1 MTWWRDSST
10 DVLTEADLAGDLT
23 RLGLRAG
30 DVAMVHVG
38 FRSVGRCIGGPET
51 LVAALR
57 HVLGPAGTLMV
68 ATDWFAP
75 YLEDDLYDDEGRVPE
90 AWKPHIPPFD
100 PTTSRCMRDVGI
112 IPEWVRTAPGAK
124 RSANAGGSLAALGA
138 RADWLT
144 ADQPMDYGYGP
155 GSPLA
160 KLVEADGRV
169 VMIGAPWETITLL
182 HHAEH
187 LARVPDK
194 RVLRFEVPYLGA
206 DGGTEWRMTEEYES
220 SEAIVEGLPDDYFAD
235 VLRDFVA
242 AGQGVQGRI
251 GQANA
256 LMVEARAVVA
266 FAVQWLEQWVLS
278 ASGGR

>member
-1 MTWWRDSST
+1 MLRQ
-10 DVLTEADLAGDLT
+10 ADLARDLAQ
-23 RLGLRAG
+23 LGLRGG
-30 DVAMVHVG
+30 DVTMVHVG

-57 HVLGPAGTLMV
+57 QVLGPDGTLMV

-75 YLEDDLYDDEGRVPE
+75 YLEEDLPDEDGRVPE
-90 AWKPHIPPFD
+90 SWKPHVPPFD
-100 PTTSRCMRDVGI
+100 SATSRAMPDNGI
-112 IPEWVRTAPGAK
+112 IPEWVRTTPGAR
-124 RSANAGGSLAALGA
+124 RSGNAGCSMAALGA
-138 RADWLT
+138 RAAWIT

-187 LARVPDK
+187 LADVPGK
-194 RVLRFEVPYLGA
+194 RVMRFEVPYRQP
-206 DGGTEWRMTEEYES
+206 DGGTLWRMTEEYES
-220 SEAIVEGLPDDYFAD
+220 TEAVVAGLPDDYFAH

-242 AGQGVQGRI
+242 AGRGRQGRI
-251 GQANA
+251 GAAEA
-256 LMVEARAVVA
+256 LMVEAREVVA
-266 FAVQWLEQWVLS
+266 FAIGWLERAVPRP
-278 ASGGR
+278 GC